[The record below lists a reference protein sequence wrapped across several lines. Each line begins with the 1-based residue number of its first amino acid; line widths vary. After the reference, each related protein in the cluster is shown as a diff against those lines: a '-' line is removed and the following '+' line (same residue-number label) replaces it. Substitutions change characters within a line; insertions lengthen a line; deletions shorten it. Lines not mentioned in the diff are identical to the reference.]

1 MIDKIDNLM
10 KSQKIKRMILVAVTV
25 SASSL
30 VSFNLLNGGFIVA
43 LSVLVMGI
51 FIYCYRDMSG
61 QYIAWMVAFC
71 SPLFRFI
78 MLSEESGPSKEVF

>member
-43 LSVLVMGI
+43 LSRTDKKG
-51 FIYCYRDMSG
+51 
-61 QYIAWMVAFC
+61 
-71 SPLFRFI
+71 
-78 MLSEESGPSKEVF
+78 